1 MKLNKI
7 IIAAMLILG
16 VVSIASIANKADRS
30 YITVT
35 FNGTIIAIP
44 YSTGQGLFGKSV
56 NPGEISNVILKRAR
70 ALTHK
75 SLENHLVNCRLQ
87 PVVHQ
92 LLSRATLKVLLA
104 LPWVANKAD
113 KSPKLCQRKKLNIFR
128 LMINFTF

>member
-16 VVSIASIANKADRS
+16 VVTVANKADRS

-35 FNGTIIAIP
+35 FNGAIIAIP
-44 YSTGQGLFGKSV
+44 YSTDQDLLGKTINQGK
-56 NPGEISNVILKRAR
+56 ISNVVLKKVRASI
-70 ALTHK
+70 HK

-92 LLSRATLKVLLA
+92 LLSKATLKILLA
-104 LPWVANKAD
+104 LPWVTNKTD
-113 KSPKLCQRKKLNIFR
+113 KSLKLCQRKKLHIFR